1 MELAAAGILTPPGGL
16 TSTASNYPCGLHRML
31 SINPPQRSII
41 KDHTSKSDPSVYR
54 LMNFWAD
61 ADCALPQ
68 GGIQNSGKS
77 YPRPAELD
85 RYVANGRIDVAAAE
99 PISAILGRGQP
110 AICI

>member
-1 MELAAAGILTPPGGL
+1 MPG
-16 TSTASNYPCGLHRML
+16 APKPRIRMFL
-31 SINPPQRSII
+31 VINPPQRSII